1 MEKSMEV
8 PCEVKVKAAQS
19 CLTHCDPMDC
29 IVPGIFQPRILKWVA
44 FPFSRGSS
52 QTRDWTQV
60 SHIAGGFFTSWA
72 TREALRILEW
82 VAYPF
87 SSWCSRPKNRT
98 GVSCITGR
106 FFTNWAMRKA
116 KLKIEVSYDPAI
128 PLLGIYHE
136 EIMQCTPLFIAA
148 LFTIARNWKQPKCL
162 STDELFTLFNK
173 MMSLQLQSFHYTL
186 NHSHH
191 LKQ

>member
-1 MEKSMEV
+1 
-8 PCEVKVKAAQS
+8 
-19 CLTHCDPMDC
+19 
-29 IVPGIFQPRILKWVA
+29 
-44 FPFSRGSS
+44 
-52 QTRDWTQV
+52 
-60 SHIAGGFFTSWA
+60 
-72 TREALRILEW
+72 
-82 VAYPF
+82 
-87 SSWCSRPKNRT
+87 
-98 GVSCITGR
+98 
-106 FFTNWAMRKA
+106 MRKA

-191 LKQ
+191 LKQQAHGNYLIDRIIKNITQMNILVKLENGQRLISVQQHIFHQSFFLSKKLSPTTSSEECISIRLCLNFHLTKNYWKDMLYYQPYTSFYCDCFYSQHK